1 MIIGQIVGGKKL
13 ELDLP
18 VLVDTRLLIQANSG
32 GGKSWLLRLIA
43 ERAGIQTI
51 VLDNEG
57 EFASLRE
64 MVDVLLVGAGGE
76 LPANPRHAALL
87 ARRLLE
93 YKVSAVVDLYEL
105 KLSDRRRFVKLFL
118 ESLIYL
124 PRELWRPTL
133 VILDE
138 AHIYCPE
145 RGSGEAESTEAV
157 ISLMSQGRKR
167 GFAGIIAT
175 QRLSKLHKDA
185 AAEANNV
192 IIGRTWLDADQVRA
206 GDALGLSKADR
217 LKLREVGQGEFY
229 AFGPALGQPGVV
241 HFRSDQVRTT
251 HPRPGQRH
259 LLTAPAP
266 SRAIRGVLGKF
277 ADLPQEAEDEIRA
290 FDAARRRIAEL
301 DRQIKH
307 LKSASGARQID
318 QAAVER
324 AATSAVERE
333 RAAWQRKLEQGRGRF
348 RQLAASVALTGHS
361 LAKVKELL
369 EETEREWSFRQS
381 TDSESDPSPNHR
393 PERVTKSANDRV
405 VPIES
410 VEGTLKL
417 AAGERRILTAL
428 VQYPEGRSK
437 VQVAV
442 LTGYAT
448 SGGGFNNYLG
458 ALRSRGLIEGDGDR
472 LTIADAGIQ
481 ALGSWEPL
489 PMGSGLIDYWRSRL
503 GKAERLIL
511 ETLTQAYPAGLKKE
525 EVAARA
531 GYEANG
537 GGFNNALGR
546 LRTLELV
553 QGRGELKASDN
564 LFESGRAA

>member
-18 VLVDTRLLIQANSG
+18 TLVDTRLLIQANSG
-32 GGKSWLLRLIA
+32 GGKSWLLRLVA

-64 MVDVLLVGAGGE
+64 TVDVLLVGAGGE
-76 LPANPRHAALL
+76 LTADPRHAALL

-105 KLSDRRRFVKLFL
+105 KLPDRRRFVKLFL
-118 ESLIYL
+118 ESLIHL
-124 PRELWRPTL
+124 PRDLWRPTL

-145 RGSGEAESTEAV
+145 RGSGDAESTEAV

-206 GDALGLSKADR
+206 GDALGLSKTDR
-217 LKLREVGQGEFY
+217 LKLRDVGQGEFY
-229 AFGPALGQPGVV
+229 AFGPAFGQPGVM

-277 ADLPQEAEDEIRA
+277 ADLPQEADDEIRGL
-290 FDAARRRIAEL
+290 DEARRRIAEL
-301 DRQIKH
+301 ELQIRGVNG
-307 LKSASGARQID
+307 SSGMQRID
-318 QAAVER
+318 STTVSRAVT
-324 AATSAVERE
+324 AAVERE
-333 RAAWQRKLEQGRGRF
+333 RLVWQRKMERGSVRL
-348 RQLAASVALTGHS
+348 RRLVAALGSTGQS

-369 EETEREWSFRQS
+369 EETEREWLAPQS
-381 TDSESDPSPNHR
+381 VDTASGSPLSQR
-393 PERVTKSANDRV
+393 PERIVKPAPDRT
-405 VPIES
+405 S
-410 VEGTLKL
+410 MVEELNGTLKL

-428 VQYPEGRSK
+428 AQYPKGRSK

-442 LTGYAT
+442 LTGYAAG
-448 SGGGFNNYLG
+448 GGGFNNYLG

-472 LTIADAGIQ
+472 LAISEAGIET
-481 ALGSWEPL
+481 LGSWEPL
-489 PMGSGLIDYWRSRL
+489 PSGPALINYWRNRL

-511 ETLTQAYPAGLKKE
+511 ETLTQVYPAGLNKE
-525 EVAARA
+525 EVAVRA
-531 GYEANG
+531 GYEAGG

-553 QGRGELKASDN
+553 QGRGELRASND
-564 LFESGRAA
+564 LF